1 MHAFIITQYM
11 NTICR
16 PTYFTYLA
24 HVKPTSEQKCE
35 KKSLIDKAIFYSN
48 HFLKLYP
55 KQANEILYKHSLYN
69 IL

>member
-1 MHAFIITQYM
+1 MHACIITQYM
-11 NTICR
+11 NTIC
-16 PTYFTYLA
+16 TYFTYLA

-55 KQANEILYKHSLYN
+55 KQATEILYKYSFYK